1 MSHCLVDEGE
11 YEEQEADPQAKAF
24 RDGGVNRQLAVSKER
39 SYVENR
45 GRIGVFKNSNDT
57 GELQY
62 IATINKLVSPKG
74 RAFVPKKV
82 CSNGRFRGLCY
93 LTLVLDDVA
102 QSRCFHGTAESRC
115 SELAL

>member
-1 MSHCLVDEGE
+1 MIYCLTEEEE
-11 YEEQEADPQAKAF
+11 YVEQEVDPQATAF
-24 RDGGVNRQLAVSKER
+24 REGGVNKQLVVSKER

-62 IATINKLVSPKG
+62 IATINKLVTPNG

-82 CSNGRFRGLCY
+82 CFN
-93 LTLVLDDVA
+93 
-102 QSRCFHGTAESRC
+102 
-115 SELAL
+115 